1 MSLLLIA
8 ASPSAPSRSA
18 SLLAAAGE
26 RLKHLG
32 LTTRSLNL
40 RELPAEALLQAQV
53 EAAGLR
59 EAVQQVREARVVVL
73 ATPIYKAAY
82 SGLLKVF
89 LDLLPQDGFKGKL
102 VWPLA
107 TAGSPA
113 HLLALD
119 YALRP
124 VIAALGAQD
133 VVSPV
138 FAADTQL
145 PRCQAGGDY
154 LLTDEILR
162 RLSDGAAQVFERL
175 SSPAQLALADQ
186 RCSA

>member
-1 MSLLLIA
+1 MLLLIA
-8 ASPSAPSRSA
+8 ASPSASSRSS

-32 LTTRSLNL
+32 LATRTLHL
-40 RELPAEALLQAQV
+40 RELPAQGLLHAEVGAPGIAEAV
-53 EAAGLR
+53 EA
-59 EAVQQVREARVVVL
+59 VREARVVVL

-89 LDLLPQDGFKGKL
+89 LDLLPQDGLRNKI

-107 TAGSPA
+107 SAGSPA

-124 VIAALGAQD
+124 VIAALGARE
-133 VVSPV
+133 VVDAV

-145 PRCQAGGDY
+145 PRDVEGGGYAVSD
-154 LLTDEILR
+154 DILR
-162 RLSDGAAQVFERL
+162 RLSEGAAQVFERV
-175 SSPAQLALADQ
+175 PPGALAE

>member
-8 ASPSAPSRSA
+8 ASPSPSSRSG

-26 RLKHLG
+26 KLKHLG
-32 LTTRSLNL
+32 LSTRSLSL
-40 RELPAEALLQAQV
+40 RELPAEALLQAR
-53 EAAGLR
+53 ADAPALR
-59 EAVQQVREARVVVL
+59 EALQQVHEARVVVL

-89 LDLLPQDGFKGKL
+89 LDLLPQDGLRGKL

-107 TAGSPA
+107 TVGSPA

-119 YALRP
+119 YALGP
-124 VIAALGAQD
+124 VVASLGARELVD
-133 VVSPV
+133 PV
-138 FAADTQL
+138 LAADAQIA
-145 PRCQAGGDY
+145 RGEAGEY
-154 LLTDEILR
+154 LITDEIQR
-162 RLSDGAAQVFERL
+162 RLALGAAQVFARA
-175 SSPAQLALADQ
+175 SQLGQAAEE

>member
-8 ASPSAPSRSA
+8 ASPSLNSRSS

-26 RLKHLG
+26 RLKPLG
-32 LTTRSLNL
+32 LRTRTLNL
-40 RELPAEALLQAQV
+40 RDLPAQSLLHAEV
-53 EAAGLR
+53 DDAAIA
-59 EAVQQVREARVVVL
+59 EAVRLVHEARVLVL

-89 LDLLPQDGFKGKL
+89 LDLLPQDGLRGKI

-124 VIAALGAQD
+124 VIASLGARE
-133 VVSPV
+133 VVDAV
-138 FAADTQL
+138 FACDTQV
-145 PRCQAGGDY
+145 PRNADGGGY
-154 LLTDEILR
+154 VVTDDILH
-162 RLSDGAAQVFERL
+162 RLADGAAQVFERV
-175 SSPAQLALADQ
+175 PALTAQATLAE
-186 RCSA
+186 RCDA